1 MKLTRVLIL
10 LLLSCSDARAGAW
23 TQAEDRLQVIT
34 NAIYSDAERAFDSR
48 SSAQRP
54 VTFQRLLIQTSADYG
69 WNDDLTF
76 FGRVE
81 TANARFANEG
91 APPAAAL
98 NTALEAGARY
108 LLLND
113 PQYGVLSLQGSL
125 RTAGAFNFAI
135 SANSLVSGR
144 SAGLRVLY
152 GFNFQWHGL
161 TGFADIQAGHTFL
174 SRPRPNETPF
184 DLTAGLWLNEKT
196 MAMLQSFN
204 LVGEGGG
211 GGNAYPYFR
220 SHKIQAS
227 LVRVLS
233 PRYSLLAGA
242 FFSPAGQNAL
252 VERGLCVSLWAHF

>member
-1 MKLTRVLIL
+1 MRQALALLL
-10 LLLSCSDARAGAW
+10 LLLSSTDVRAGAW
-23 TQAEDRLQVIT
+23 TQGEDRWQVIS
-34 NAIYSDAERAFDSR
+34 NAIYSDAGRAFDAR
-48 SSAQRP
+48 SSGNRP
-54 VTFQRLLIQTSADYG
+54 VLFQRLLVQTSADYG
-69 WNDDLTF
+69 WNDALTL

-91 APPAAAL
+91 TPPSAAVS
-98 NTALEAGARY
+98 TALEAGARY
-108 LLLND
+108 LLMND
-113 PQYGVLSLQGSL
+113 PEFGILSLQGSL

-144 SAGLRVLY
+144 SAGLRLLY
-152 GFNFQWHGL
+152 GFNFQWRGMN
-161 TGFADIQAGHTFL
+161 GFADLQAGHTFL

-184 DLTAGLWLNEKT
+184 DLTAGLWIDEKT
-196 MAMLQSFN
+196 MAMIQSFN

-227 LVRVLS
+227 IVRILS
-233 PRYSLLAGA
+233 PRYSLQAGA

-252 VERGLCVSLWAHF
+252 VERGLCLSLWAYF